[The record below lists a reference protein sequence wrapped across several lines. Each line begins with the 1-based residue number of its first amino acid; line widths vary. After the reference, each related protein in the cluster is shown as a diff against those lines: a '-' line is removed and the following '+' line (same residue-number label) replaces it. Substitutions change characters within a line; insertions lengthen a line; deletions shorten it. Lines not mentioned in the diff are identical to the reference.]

1 MQSGVTCGVAAARN
15 QPVRS
20 VKKFARPI
28 ASWLSEQL
36 GWSQSKT
43 VWCWASR
50 KWMGQPRNS
59 SGRAF
64 IVAALATH
72 HPVKPATP
80 HPTALPYGGNCE
92 VPRKKIHTEAHRS
105 HRKDSI
111 HPARPLRGRDRQ
123 AEAAGPQGRDPAFRG
138 RPSGAR
144 YLGAHLHGA
153 DAPRGGGRNDHHRG
167 LSRHPVH
174 RETQKPS
181 TSHCNRTCLGKPD
194 RWSSTGTEPTT
205 TDASLS
211 QGRMR
216 PERVLATTRALIWT
230 WIRQAKP
237 WPGLPPASA

>member
-1 MQSGVTCGVAAARN
+1 MPDPLHPGSQSSWVGHRAKQSGVGL
-15 QPVRS
+15 P
-20 VKKFARPI
+20 
-28 ASWLSEQL
+28 AS
-36 GWSQSKT
+36 G
-43 VWCWASR
+43 WASPGIVPAGLSLSQHSR
-50 KWMGQPRNS
+50 HTTPSNPPPR
-59 SGRAF
+59 
-64 IVAALATH
+64 
-72 HPVKPATP
+72 TP
-80 HPTALPYGGNCE
+80 RHCRMGGNCE